1 MSTSYKEIEK
11 SDTKY
16 WKDKPVM
23 KNTDRI
29 FKTSQVRQNSE
40 MTRICKNEWTK
51 LPQGYTWNKIDVCDS
66 EKMASVCDFL
76 NIHYRRGTD
85 SDYVIKYDSERMMWE
100 MCNRGFYLTVNDSN
114 NCIVG
119 VIGGTYKTLQIT
131 DKRYTIVEPVY
142 LCCDKR
148 YKKTGIAKVLMD
160 ELTRQSLMIGI
171 DKGLF
176 CNNRIVSRPI
186 GTIRQY
192 SRPLNYKKLREIDY
206 INVSG
211 VDDDAVH
218 RKTRINLKPNKK
230 YVVASNTPENVELVY
245 NLYNQY
251 MTTFSVHAV
260 LTIDEIQNY
269 MFNTQYA
276 KTLLVYDDNN
286 TPVDFITYNTYDIH
300 DTRNV
305 TNTEKTD
312 NISTAN
318 ISKIKAA
325 NILMYSSNVI
335 GAEIL
340 FINVLKQ
347 ISYDKIHIVYIN
359 DMMQSNEAIL
369 SNIKNADEDTDE
381 DEENA
386 AYDNNIIKT
395 GKKTFI
401 TLYNIQSDVFKQNMI
416 SWLCFN

>member
-11 SDTKY
+11 INTNY

-23 KNTDRI
+23 KKTDRI
-29 FKTSQVRQNSE
+29 FRTSHVRQNGE
-40 MTRICKNEWTK
+40 MTKMCKNEWTK
-51 LPQGYTWNKIDVCDS
+51 LPQGYTWDKIDICDS
-66 EKMASVCDFL
+66 EKMVSVCDFL
-76 NIHYRRGTD
+76 NNYYRRGSD
-85 SDYVIKYDSERMMWE
+85 SDYVIKYDSDRLIWE
-100 MCNRGFYLTVNDSN
+100 MCNRGFFLTVNDN
-114 NCIVG
+114 NNKIVG
-119 VIGGTYKTLQIT
+119 VIGGTYRTLQIT
-131 DKRYTIVEPVY
+131 DKRYTVTEPVY

-171 DKGLF
+171 DKGIF

-186 GTIRQY
+186 GTMRQY

-206 INVSG
+206 INVAG

-230 YVVASNTPENVELVY
+230 YIVASNTQENVELVY

-251 MTTFSVHAV
+251 MTSFTVHAV
-260 LTIDEIQNY
+260 LTMDEIQNY
-269 MFNTQYA
+269 MFNTKYA
-276 KTLLVYDDNN
+276 KTVLVYDENN
-286 TPVDFITYNTYDIH
+286 VPVDFITYNTYDIYDMRDANAT
-300 DTRNV
+300 DT
-305 TNTEKTD
+305 
-312 NISTAN
+312 
-318 ISKIKAA
+318 KIKKISAA

-369 SNIKNADEDTDE
+369 SNIKNADEDTDD

-395 GKKTFI
+395 SKKTFI
-401 TLYNIQSDVFKQNMI
+401 TLYNIQSDIFKQNMI